1 MDNMKN
7 VLMNRDGMNE
17 VEATKEMNNAR
28 SELYDII
35 ESGGN
40 IDDVEDM
47 LMCDYGLELD
57 YIMDLLI

>member
-7 VLMNRDGMNE
+7 VLMKRDGINE
-17 VEATKEMNNAR
+17 AEATREMNDAR